1 MRYKLINVEG
11 DNLYGGSVVYQDDD
25 VEAAKHL
32 NHYKASDDGI
42 GYYHHPGVR
51 RRRSGVRSSFYIAEI
66 HPLFNASTA
75 GSLGYD
81 KFEDLY
87 DKHYIVNDIILKQ
100 LRGYTK

>member
-11 DNLYGGSVVYQDDD
+11 DDLFGGNVVYSDDD
-25 VEAAKHL
+25 VKAAKQL

-51 RRRSGVRSSFYIAEI
+51 ASFYIAEI

-75 GSLGYD
+75 GSICYKRYSD
-81 KFEDLY
+81 FRA
-87 DKHYIVNDIILKQ
+87 NDITLNQ
-100 LRGYTK
+100 LRGYINK